1 MVVAGFVVGGAS
13 GAGAL
18 AWVAGAVVTGA
29 AVTGAVVLGVWAAAA
44 WVDATWVDA
53 AWLDDGDEPQPA
65 KVPAR
70 LAAATMANA
79 IGDFLMPHPLVCP
92 ARDKP
97 VEGVIVLRSTQG
109 TRIYSHR
116 FQDGCSAGP

>member
-13 GAGAL
+13 GTGEL

-29 AVTGAVVLGVWAAAA
+29 VVVDVWA
-44 WVDATWVDA
+44 DAGWVDA

-65 KVPAR
+65 KLPAST
-70 LAAATMANA
+70 AAAAIA

-92 ARDKP
+92 ARDEP
-97 VEGVIVLRSTQG
+97 VEGAIVLRSTRASGEIQPSCP
-109 TRIYSHR
+109 RWR
-116 FQDGCSAGP
+116 